1 MKQIIVDLNDPQS
14 IDRSE
19 TEKTRLENDG
29 WHYVSTEVDSIL
41 GMAKLT
47 YDRPS
52 EHSKYSSDIKTE
64 ILQIVEAFGLG
75 QFDKLIAFRKEGDY
89 ILTSFKTTHGIYQH
103 YYRIR

>member
-19 TEKTRLENDG
+19 IEKTRLENDG
-29 WHYVSTEVDSIL
+29 WHHVSTEVDSIL

-52 EHSKYSSDIKTE
+52 DHSEYSADIKTE

-75 QFDKLIAFRKEGDY
+75 QFDGLTSFRKEGEY
-89 ILTSFKTTHGIYQH
+89 VQTEFIAGGEVYKH

>member
-41 GMAKLT
+41 GMVKLT

-52 EHSKYSSDIKTE
+52 DHSEYSADIKTE
-64 ILQIVEAFGLG
+64 ILHIVEAFNIGS
-75 QFDKLIAFRKEGDY
+75 LITLLSFEHSGEY
-89 ILTSFKTTHGIYQH
+89 ILTRFETTQGIYKH
-103 YYRIR
+103 YYRIK

>member
-41 GMAKLT
+41 GMVKLT

-52 EHSKYSSDIKTE
+52 DHSEYSADIKTE

-75 QFDKLIAFRKEGDY
+75 QFDSLLSFEQSGEY
-89 ILTSFKTTHGIYQH
+89 ILTRFETTHGIYQH